1 MPLFLRYDDAL
12 PGCGFWVVEDK
23 DSHEFLGWCCMRL
36 EQNSLTDA
44 SIGYRFLP
52 RAWGKGF
59 ATEAT
64 NALMDIGFSTLG
76 LVNILASAYEKNLA
90 SISVMKKLGLT
101 FVKTFRFEVLSQ
113 DTSMQDSEAVWDGVD
128 VEYVIHRSVWL
139 ERKMMAG
146 NVS

>member
-1 MPLFLRYDDAL
+1 MASQMAVL
-12 PGCGFWVVEDK
+12 CVQVVVYP
-23 DSHEFLGWCCMRL
+23 SSYF
-36 EQNSLTDA
+36 
-44 SIGYRFLP
+44 I
-52 RAWGKGF
+52 

-139 ERKMMAG
+139 ELKMMAG